1 MLSTFEP
8 VEIQLLFRSLAFLEN
23 SKIPTFSSLLLAEW
37 QTALGGGGHGDI
49 SREALA
55 SATLGHHTERVEKPY
70 AGPPGHKRR
79 SPEVTWALLTKLTKI
94 FREMDLTGPKMPCG
108 PKECCSDPLLLWVFG

>member
-37 QTALGGGGHGDI
+37 QTALVGGDI

-55 SATLGHHTERVEKPY
+55 STTLGHHTERVEKPY
-70 AGPPGHKRR
+70 AGPPW
-79 SPEVTWALLTKLTKI
+79 SQAQEP
-94 FREMDLTGPKMPCG
+94 
-108 PKECCSDPLLLWVFG
+108 

>member
-37 QTALGGGGHGDI
+37 QTALGGAG
-49 SREALA
+49 EALA

-94 FREMDLTGPKMPCG
+94 FREMDLTGPKRPCG
-108 PKECCSDPLLLWVFG
+108 PKECCSDPVLLWVFG